1 MTEKMTNKKALTFV
15 LEGFELPADVREKL
29 EKMLVQVEKK
39 NSAKTEGKL
48 TPTQVANEVI
58 KAEIFDFL
66 ADNPTRK
73 MTISEMLKE
82 IPACAELTNQ
92 KVSALVRQLK
102 EEGKVVKTEDK
113 RKSYFS
119 IAD

>member
-15 LEGFELPADVREKL
+15 LESFELPADVKEKL

-48 TPTQVANEVI
+48 TPTQIANEGI
-58 KAEIFDFL
+58 KTEILDFL
-66 ADNPTRK
+66 ATADRK
-73 MTISEMLKE
+73 LTISEMLKE

-92 KVSALVRQLK
+92 RVSALVRQLVT
-102 EEGKVVKTEDK
+102 EGKVVRTEEK
-113 RKSYFS
+113 RKAYFS
-119 IAD
+119 IAE